1 MGRPKQ
7 YDADLEARLISAA
20 ADAVVRDGVE
30 ALSLRT
36 VARCAGTS
44 TNAIY
49 TMFGGRDGLVHAVRQ
64 AAMTGFAASQ
74 FAALERSRQGGC
86 DPKAHLL
93 DLGRDYR
100 TWAIE
105 HPSLYQVMFG
115 AQAPAG
121 ADVDPRVRSCLS
133 LVVGHLH
140 ESGRL
145 RGVPELAAT
154 SIWASVHGMV
164 SLEILLWRRHD
175 PADIPL
181 IDFGLL
187 YDEHL
192 AATVRAWVAGD

>member
-115 AQAPAG
+115 AQAYVARTSTRGCVPACLWWSAICMSRAG
-121 ADVDPRVRSCLS
+121 CGESLSWPPRPSGPRSTAWSAWKFCCGDDTTL
-133 LVVGHLH
+133 
-140 ESGRL
+140 
-145 RGVPELAAT
+145 PT
-154 SIWASVHGMV
+154 S
-164 SLEILLWRRHD
+164 
-175 PADIPL
+175 P
-181 IDFGLL
+181 
-187 YDEHL
+187 
-192 AATVRAWVAGD
+192 